1 MEGIIIIIVGVTIMV
16 GYALWT
22 LKQYEKKHPK
32 TGK

>member
-1 MEGIIIIIVGVTIMV
+1 MEAVIVIIIGVTIMV

-32 TGK
+32 MNK